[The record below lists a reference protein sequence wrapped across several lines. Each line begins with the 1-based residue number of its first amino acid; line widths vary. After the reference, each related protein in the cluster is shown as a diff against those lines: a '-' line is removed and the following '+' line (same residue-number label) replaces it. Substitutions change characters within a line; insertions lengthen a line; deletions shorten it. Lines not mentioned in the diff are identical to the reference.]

1 MPELEFLDSYGGQS
15 LDELLAMEATHR
27 KDSLLLAIESALDA
41 KATRLGP
48 ASLTSEERMILAVEA
63 LEREVN
69 NGGYHQFFINSSCAY
84 AGEVESALRAI
95 GCPGHADIARRAIDA
110 LAIDGPITA
119 ESVEMVASECS
130 DELLDTLDS
139 VDQEYYAC
147 EESIE
152 ERLFTFAESHRDH
165 IRIP

>member
-69 NGGYHQFFINSSCAY
+69 NGGCCFMRC
-84 AGEVESALRAI
+84 
-95 GCPGHADIARRAIDA
+95 
-110 LAIDGPITA
+110 
-119 ESVEMVASECS
+119 
-130 DELLDTLDS
+130 
-139 VDQEYYAC
+139 
-147 EESIE
+147 
-152 ERLFTFAESHRDH
+152 
-165 IRIP
+165 IR